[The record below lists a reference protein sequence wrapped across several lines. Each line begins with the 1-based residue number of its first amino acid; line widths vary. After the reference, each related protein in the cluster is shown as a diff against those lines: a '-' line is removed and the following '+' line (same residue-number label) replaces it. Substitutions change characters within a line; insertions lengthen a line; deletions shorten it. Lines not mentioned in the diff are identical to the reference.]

1 MKNMKYLRTW
11 LVVALVVTIIGSLT
25 GGTVAWFTD
34 SVESTGN
41 IIESG
46 TLDVKLYAVDKKL
59 YDEANGAFEWNE
71 NHEIKNDSPALFD
84 YKLWEPGYTSVKYVK
99 IENAG
104 NLAFKWHLKV
114 KPAMS
119 LEFGNPESTLLKD
132 TETLAKAIDVYFAPA
147 GTYNTFADLKAVS
160 EVYNLYDLATASMA
174 DPDGA
179 VHGVLLPK
187 GEVYADDA
195 TEEYKQYVK
204 IEKTDDLV
212 IALHMKEEAGNECQ
226 GLSISDGFVIELRA
240 AQYMYEEDSFG
251 IDYDKLADNDMP
263 SAFVQKLTAEQL
275 ASYTVTDIDNNDIDL
290 EAGYMFATTDPSAAN
305 NSHALWH
312 ADFVVSFDK
321 DVSPN
326 TIGLAGQYTEWGEA
340 WVAIPLN
347 TKCVE
352 GLYNKG
358 IISSA
363 TAIPANEEIRLL
375 QNGAYMLVDFDK
387 EIYVNY
393 EELCDRVVQ
402 FLCGVYKLDATAA
415 GTTMTVKMNLYE
427 AGDDPSTA
435 GLENNYETGRY
446 ITAGQFQ
453 YTFE

>member
-1 MKNMKYLRTW
+1 MKKMKYLRSW
-11 LVVALVVTIIGSLT
+11 LTIALVVTIIGSLT

-41 IIESG
+41 VIESG
-46 TLDVKLYAVDKKL
+46 TLDVKLYAVDKKV
-59 YDEANGAFEWNE
+59 YDNANGTFEWTDD
-71 NHEIKNDSPALFD
+71 HEIKNDSPALFD

-104 NLAFKWHLKV
+104 NLAFKWHLNV

-160 EVYNLYDLATASMA
+160 EVYNLYDLATASLA

-187 GEVYADDA
+187 EHTLPEGADPNYVQIGE
-195 TEEYKQYVK
+195 TN
-204 IEKTDDLV
+204 DLV

-226 GLSISDGFVIELRA
+226 GLTISDGFVVELRA

-275 ASYTVTDIDNNDIDL
+275 ASYTVTDIDNNEIDL
-290 EAGYMFATTDPSAAN
+290 EAGYLFATTDPSGEN
-305 NSHALWH
+305 NTHALWH

-321 DVSPN
+321 DVAPN

-358 IISSA
+358 IISSSIV
-363 TAIPANEEIRLL
+363 IPANEEIRLL

-393 EELCDRVVQ
+393 EELCSRVVQ
-402 FLCGVYKLDATAA
+402 FLCGAYTLNDSAA